1 MPGAKRSK
9 QQRERL
15 YARIRLGLLEGGT
28 VTEVSRSAGV
38 SRALVYWV
46 ARKNAP
52 PRNERA
58 VERRER
64 WRRQR
69 AAGWSVR
76 RMAAASG
83 VTMRAVQYALKRA
96 REEDEKP

>member
-1 MPGAKRSK
+1 MAGPRFRRK
-9 QQRERL
+9 QRE
-15 YARIRLGLLEGGT
+15 AVHHRIRLGLLAGKAVAAIAKDEG
-28 VTEVSRSAGV
+28 VSRS
-38 SRALVYWV
+38 LVYWV
-46 ARKNAP
+46 ARKNTP
-52 PRNERA
+52 SRNERA

-76 RMAAASG
+76 RMATASG

-96 REEDEKP
+96 REEDEEP